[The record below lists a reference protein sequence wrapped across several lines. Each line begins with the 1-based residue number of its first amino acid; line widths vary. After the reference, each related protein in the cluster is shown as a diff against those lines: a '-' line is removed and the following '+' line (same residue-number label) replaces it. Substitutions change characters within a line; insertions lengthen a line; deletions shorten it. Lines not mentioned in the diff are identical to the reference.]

1 MIKSTHNLLGLKN
14 MIGLVQQINKISHPR
29 GNFAH
34 GQFSV
39 LVGDLHTS
47 VCLLR
52 WWMGEDGRAGG
63 WREWGPRYFVDHIN
77 SGGDTGHP
85 SWPDRLSPLA
95 CTWTGPTSGSNF
107 PFSFVDHLT
116 MCFPRLG
123 QMSSHS
129 WSTSGLRTPCKALL
143 RCLRLPA
150 TTECRAQFA
159 RQCLRDEHEHGT
171 AQKQIHRK
179 EMQWTAINRWNS
191 CKTVMVRIS
200 DKSGVREQ
208 KRHFS
213 LISNE
218 PPLGRALAADFGNSV
233 LSLSALY
240 WTFDSTP
247 YEALVTFVSVHARP
261 SSSSGFAVVVAVK
274 AT

>member
-1 MIKSTHNLLGLKN
+1 MYVGRQLFLCCCCLASVLKKKVKISAILIKSTHNLLGLKN

-52 WWMGEDGRAGG
+52 WWMVEDGEGG
-63 WREWGPRYFVDHIN
+63 RWGQRGLRYLVDHIN

-129 WSTSGLRTPCKALL
+129 WSTSGLYTPGKALP
-143 RCLRLPA
+143 RCLQLPM
-150 TTECRAQFA
+150 TTIRTVVPQRWAQ
-159 RQCLRDEHEHGT
+159 T
-171 AQKQIHRK
+171 AHFKKRSTERTRGEAIKQ
-179 EMQWTAINRWNS
+179 M
-191 CKTVMVRIS
+191 
-200 DKSGVREQ
+200 
-208 KRHFS
+208 
-213 LISNE
+213 
-218 PPLGRALAADFGNSV
+218 
-233 LSLSALY
+233 
-240 WTFDSTP
+240 
-247 YEALVTFVSVHARP
+247 
-261 SSSSGFAVVVAVK
+261 
-274 AT
+274 

>member
-1 MIKSTHNLLGLKN
+1 MIKSTHNLLGLRN
-14 MIGLVQQINKISHPR
+14 MIGLVQQINKIFHPR

-52 WWMGEDGRAGG
+52 WWMVEDGEGG
-63 WREWGPRYFVDHIN
+63 RWGQRGLRYLVDHIN

-116 MCFPRLG
+116 VCFPRLG

-129 WSTSGLRTPCKALL
+129 WSTSGLCTP
-143 RCLRLPA
+143 
-150 TTECRAQFA
+150 
-159 RQCLRDEHEHGT
+159 
-171 AQKQIHRK
+171 
-179 EMQWTAINRWNS
+179 
-191 CKTVMVRIS
+191 
-200 DKSGVREQ
+200 
-208 KRHFS
+208 
-213 LISNE
+213 
-218 PPLGRALAADFGNSV
+218 GRGSAPMPSAADDE
-233 LSLSALY
+233 
-240 WTFDSTP
+240 DSHSGGSEMMHKQHSSRWDP
-247 YEALVTFVSVHARP
+247 QKGHAVSWGT
-261 SSSSGFAVVVAVK
+261 SIK
-274 AT
+274 QM

>member
-39 LVGDLHTS
+39 LVGDPHTS

-52 WWMGEDGRAGG
+52 RWIGGDGRAGG
-63 WREWGPRYFVDHIN
+63 WKEWGPRYFVDHIN

-123 QMSSHS
+123 RMSSHS

-143 RCLRLPA
+143 RCLRLPP

-159 RQCLRDEHEHGT
+159 RRCLRDEHLHSTVE
-171 AQKQIHRK
+171 KKIHIE
-179 EMQWTAINRWNS
+179 EMQWTAVNRNRNS
-191 CKTVMVRIS
+191 CKTVWAKNS

-208 KRHFS
+208 KSHFS

-218 PPLGRALAADFGNSV
+218 LPFGPFARAIAADFGNSI
-233 LSLSALY
+233 LSLNFWPHPIL
-240 WTFDSTP
+240 WSTGD
-247 YEALVTFVSVHARP
+247 VCIC
-261 SSSSGFAVVVAVK
+261 
-274 AT
+274 